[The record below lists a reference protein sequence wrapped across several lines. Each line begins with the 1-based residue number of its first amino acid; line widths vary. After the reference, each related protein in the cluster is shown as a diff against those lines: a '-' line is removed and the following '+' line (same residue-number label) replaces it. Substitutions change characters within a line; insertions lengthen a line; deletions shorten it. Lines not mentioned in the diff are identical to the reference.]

1 MIHLLAETTTGNV
14 YELLNNILN
23 VLQTIALAYLAADRH
38 SVNVLRKAGTGTRT
52 SDRVP

>member
-1 MIHLLAETTTGNV
+1 MRLLAETAAGNV

-38 SVNVLRKAGTGTRT
+38 SVNVLRRANAGTRAA
-52 SDRVP
+52 DRVP

>member
-1 MIHLLAETTTGNV
+1 MIRVLAETTTGNV
-14 YELLNNILN
+14 YDLLNNILN